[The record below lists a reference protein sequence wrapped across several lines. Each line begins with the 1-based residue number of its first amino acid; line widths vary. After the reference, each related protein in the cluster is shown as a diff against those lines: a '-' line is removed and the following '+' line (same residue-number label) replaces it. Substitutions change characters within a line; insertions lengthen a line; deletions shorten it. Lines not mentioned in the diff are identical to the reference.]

1 MNRDGGHLMLIERDR
16 ARRLGEETVQILAA
30 RRYVAASGTEVGLG
44 GPLQRAVEGTMTYPP
59 GCPLPEIEPGHRRT
73 AITVANETTFVA
85 ARRIVGRGRRALALN
100 FASATSPGGG
110 FLSGARAQEECL
122 ARCSGLYACLAGNPM
137 YGFHR
142 ARRDPLYSDYA
153 VYSPDVPV
161 FRSEDPAGT
170 LLDEPWSCSFITCPA
185 VNANALMR
193 DAPGRAAE
201 VVPAMR
207 ARVDKVLTLAT
218 AHGHTEMVLGA
229 WGCGA
234 FGNDGHRI
242 AALFREALDGRFAGV
257 FEQVAFAITDWS
269 PERRFIGPFEGV
281 FGGSRAGAP

>member
-1 MNRDGGHLMLIERDR
+1 MLIERDR
-16 ARRLGEETVQILAA
+16 ARRLGEETVRILGV
-30 RRYVAASGTEVGLG
+30 RRYVAASGKEIDLE
-44 GPLQRAVEGTMTYPP
+44 GPLQRAIDGTMTYPP
-59 GCPLPEIEPGHRRT
+59 GCPLPRIEPGQRKT
-73 AITVANETTFVA
+73 VITMANETTFVA
-85 ARRIVGRGRRALALN
+85 ARRGRRVLALN

-142 ARRDPLYSDYA
+142 ARRDALYSDYA
-153 VYSPDVPV
+153 IYSPDVPV

-170 LLDEPWSCSFITCPA
+170 LLDEPWLCSFITCPA
-185 VNANALMR
+185 VNAKALLHY
-193 DAPGRAAE
+193 APEPAAE

-207 ARVDKVLTLAT
+207 ARVDKVLTLAA
-218 AHGHTEMVLGA
+218 AHGHADMVLGA

-234 FGNDGHRI
+234 FGNDGHSI
-242 AALFREALDGRFAGV
+242 AALFKEAFDGRFAGV
-257 FEQVAFAITDWS
+257 FEQVVFAITDWS

-281 FGGSRAGAP
+281 FGGSGGGSA